1 VIQNLITFHRWP
13 LAINFQFGN
22 SLQRQFANGLNRK
35 MPNTQ
40 NGPQRGL
47 WQLTFAIQEEI
58 NRAISRKEEHAR

>member
-1 VIQNLITFHRWP
+1 
-13 LAINFQFGN
+13 
-22 SLQRQFANGLNRK
+22 